1 MKTESEVRALLLEKA
16 QSDSAFRAA
25 LLSDTR
31 ATVEKE
37 IGFAMPAG
45 FEMHVHEETATC
57 AHMVL
62 PRMTGRLETDELQA
76 VTGGS
81 HDDYYTIDPPD
92 LQHQW

>member
-16 QSDSAFRAA
+16 QADSEFRAA
-25 LLSDTR
+25 LLADTR

-45 FEMHVHEETATC
+45 FEMHVHQETATS

-62 PRMTGRLETDELQA
+62 PRSGGGLDSGELQA
-76 VTGGS
+76 VAGGLYGTGGNPQP
-81 HDDYYTIDPPD
+81 Y
-92 LQHQW
+92 W